1 MRWHISSIAWPWP
14 VRLLKRYNISS
25 VSQDEASFFS
35 QVSCHTKCQF
45 FSPFQK
51 LQQGLFAS
59 SPSLCKY
66 LALLIENNQSVDSPL
81 WSLGC
86 APLQYLPPQSGHLSS
101 GYWRNALTSRHK
113 MALNLCIIY
122 ASFTCSGPLTIY
134 QMPPHMSKHGNWVP
148 LLMILAANTSV
159 DRESLEITTHCH
171 SKVSTRQLSGSS
183 SFLGTLHNMMQHGS
197 AWVKAED
204 TVSPP

>member
-1 MRWHISSIAWPWP
+1 MSI
-14 VRLLKRYNISS
+14 
-25 VSQDEASFFS
+25 
-35 QVSCHTKCQF
+35 F

-51 LQQGLFAS
+51 LQQGVVCIIHPVCVNTWLYWLRTTRVWTHLFDLSA
-59 SPSLCKY
+59 
-66 LALLIENNQSVDSPL
+66 ALL
-81 WSLGC
+81 
-86 APLQYLPPQSGHLSS
+86 LQYLPPQSGHLSS

-134 QMPPHMSKHGNWVP
+134 QMPPHMSKHGNWAP

-159 DRESLEITTHCH
+159 DRESLEITPHCH

-183 SFLGTLHNMMQHGS
+183 SFLGTLHNMMQHSS
-197 AWVKAED
+197 ARMKAED